1 MCDLVNDRK
10 SVDMLRRCARKIP
23 AIKTILEKSDFGGS
37 EDAAILARHVQSKGG
52 LAAFFVVGADHLAGH
67 HQPEFDVNEEAL
79 DVGFEMYV
87 NLVKEICGCSVA

>member
-1 MCDLVNDRK
+1 MQNDQK
-10 SVDMLRRCARKIP
+10 SVDVLRRCAQKIP
-23 AIKTILEKSDFGGS
+23 AIKTIFEKSDFGGS

-87 NLVKEICGCSVA
+87 NIVKEICSMSLT